1 MADLRSEYPMH
12 LMAALYDAARKEV
25 KFLFYYPDEDNPDN
39 WRQGIGAVL
48 LVSNPTIRVPGD
60 QDESEYIL
68 DPNQLVDY
76 TDKLTGERG
85 IPCGIGFSKSDCQIV
100 DYDGP
105 EWMFHITAQSY
116 GYCGNVKL
124 DVKNLPEDTEGEP

>member
-12 LMAALYDAARKEV
+12 LMAAVYDAAKQEV
-25 KFLFYYPDEDNPDN
+25 KFLFYYPDEDCPDD
-39 WRQGIGAVL
+39 WKQGIGAVL
-48 LVSNPTIRVPGD
+48 LISHPTIRVPGD
-60 QDESEYIL
+60 QDDPEYTIDL
-68 DPNQLVDY
+68 AKLPEY
-76 TDKLTGERG
+76 TDKLTGDRG

-116 GYCGNVKL
+116 GYCGNVKF
-124 DVKNLPEDTEGEP
+124 DVKETTQE